1 MPCRRRDCPYEH
13 LDGPRRHGFCC
24 NACRYNEG
32 KHTSNCTGYAMYA
45 TTHSIPRTQRPM
57 QGPVG
62 FRIPANWRSGLTVL
76 DQINWY
82 MSRFGVA
89 MPRETYEYWRTFQP
103 LTNLPVNRER
113 ELVIHVRKEDNP
125 GPGPNINFA
134 RLGLNAHRPSLYNS
148 REVSGIYFEVQAV
161 LLSQIACVYG
171 LTAAVQHIEIGE
183 LAEVTF
189 VCTHATHRSV
199 GMACL
204 LAILIYNDATI
215 MFSTQRTQDDARH
228 FGMIQT

>member
-1 MPCRRRDCPYEH
+1 M
-13 LDGPRRHGFCC
+13 
-24 NACRYNEG
+24 
-32 KHTSNCTGYAMYA
+32 T
-45 TTHSIPRTQRPM
+45 
-57 QGPVG
+57 
-62 FRIPANWRSGLTVL
+62 
-76 DQINWY
+76 
-82 MSRFGVA
+82 RFGLD
-89 MPRETYEYWRTFQP
+89 MPKDTHEYWLTFQP
-103 LTNLPVNRER
+103 LANLPVNWQR
-113 ELVIHVRKEDNP
+113 ELVIHVRPENNP

-171 LTAAVQHIEIGE
+171 LTAAVQQIEIGE

-204 LAILIYNDATI
+204 LAILIYNNATI
-215 MFSTQRTQDDARH
+215 MFSTNRTQADARR
-228 FGMIQT
+228 FGMIDTEVSSYHW